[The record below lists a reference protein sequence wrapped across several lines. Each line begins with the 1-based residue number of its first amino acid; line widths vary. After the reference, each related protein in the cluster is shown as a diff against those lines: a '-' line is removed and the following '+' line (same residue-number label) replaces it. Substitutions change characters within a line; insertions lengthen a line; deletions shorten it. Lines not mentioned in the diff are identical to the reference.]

1 MNTDLSPTQLAA
13 ETGLS
18 AAFIYREIAR
28 GHLIA
33 YRAGNRLRIERRA
46 VADWKEQSKVD
57 PRQRDPIYEPETSPK
72 PGKPEGRFT
81 SDLKTIRRTV

>member
-1 MNTDLSPTQLAA
+1 MTSDLSPKQLAV

-46 VADWKEQSKVD
+46 VADWKEQRKVD
-57 PRQRDPIYEPETSPK
+57 PRRRDPMYEPATSPK
-72 PGKPEGRFT
+72 PGQPEGRFT
-81 SDLKTIRRTV
+81 SDLKTIRRTA